1 MKKFLIIFLFVV
13 SCAKNQNI
21 DNEFI
26 DISYDEKLTL
36 DEFKIRLENY
46 ANYNP
51 YPNIDN

>member
-13 SCAKNQNI
+13 SCAKNQNVE
-21 DNEFI
+21 NKSL
-26 DISYDEKLTL
+26 DISFNDKLTL
-36 DEFKIRLENY
+36 DEFKIKLEEY